1 MNIKN
6 RIRVITYND
15 DNHDIRVFVNG
26 VYIGELSD
34 PKIALELLKYGM
46 YKGALTDELDVPVL
60 KDIYIFDLKEEDEEW
75 VDDLLATA
83 DHLSDEEEEMLFNLE
98 MAE

>member
-1 MNIKN
+1 MDIKN
-6 RIRVITYND
+6 KIRVITYND

-46 YKGALTDELDVPVL
+46 CRGALDDELDVPVL
-60 KDIYIFDLKEEDEEW
+60 KDIYIFNLKEEDEKW
-75 VDDLLATA
+75 VDDLLSTA
-83 DHLSDEEEEMLFNLE
+83 VCLTNEEEELLFNLE

>member
-26 VYIGELSD
+26 VYIGELSN

-46 YKGALTDELDVPVL
+46 CRGALDDELDVPVL
-60 KDIYIFDLKEEDEEW
+60 KDIYIFDLKEEQSSIINEKYW
-75 VDDLLATA
+75 IGVAI
-83 DHLSDEEEEMLFNLE
+83 
-98 MAE
+98 

>member
-26 VYIGELSD
+26 VYIGELSN

-46 YKGALTDELDVPVL
+46 CRGALDDKRYLYIWL
-60 KDIYIFDLKEEDEEW
+60 KRRRRRMGWWSSINSWSSYRQRRRNVI
-75 VDDLLATA
+75 
-83 DHLSDEEEEMLFNLE
+83 
-98 MAE
+98 

>member
-15 DNHDIRVFVNG
+15 DNHDTRVYVNG
-26 VYIGELSD
+26 VYIGELSN

-46 YKGALTDELDVPVL
+46 CKGALTDELDVPVL

-75 VDDLLATA
+75 VHDLLSTA
-83 DHLSDEEEEMLFNLE
+83 DYLTDEEEEKIFNLE
-98 MAE
+98 MTQ